1 MLKRFDE
8 LLNFIGAN
16 KKKEIIKISIVNFL
30 IIAAAVV
37 AVVFTKQIMIAFVGI
52 IVLLMGNYVVFS
64 TYSAKKRTILN
75 DRESE
80 FISMISY
87 FQFFITNSYNVY
99 QSFQS
104 LIAYASPWMEEQIQT
119 LILEIDNDKSVK
131 PFVNFANKF
140 TSKVTSNVMLSI
152 YQMVDEGENSIHM
165 LQFNA
170 LFQQL
175 NKNHQKELIDSK
187 DRKMSS
193 ISALPLVGAGAI
205 TVLLI
210 FGIISIMGEMINVL

>member
-1 MLKRFDE
+1 MKRFDD
-8 LLNFIGAN
+8 LLDFIGAN
-16 KKKEIIKISIVNFL
+16 KKKEIIKL
-30 IIAAAVV
+30 IIINLAIV
-37 AVVFTKQIMIAFVGI
+37 AVTAIGVIFTKQIMIAFVGI
-52 IVLLMGNYVVFS
+52 IAILMGNYVVFTS
-64 TYSAKKRTILN
+64 YFAKKRAILN

-99 QSFQS
+99 QSFQA
-104 LIAYASPWMEEQIQT
+104 LIAYASPWMTEQIQT
-119 LILEIDNDKSVK
+119 LILEIDGDKSVK

-193 ISALPLVGAGAI
+193 ISALPLIGAGAI